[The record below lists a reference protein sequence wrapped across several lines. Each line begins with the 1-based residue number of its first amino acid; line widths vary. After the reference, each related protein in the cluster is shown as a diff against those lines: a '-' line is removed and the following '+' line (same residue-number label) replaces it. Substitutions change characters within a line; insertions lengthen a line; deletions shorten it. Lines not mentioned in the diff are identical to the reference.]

1 MEKKSVLIV
10 EDDQFFSGLV
20 AQKLNQAGFEVLLAG
35 GGEEALNVLK
45 EKNPSLII
53 LDLMMPGMD
62 GFEVLSRIKKDEKTK
77 EIPTVVLSNL
87 GQRDEVD
94 RAISLGAD
102 DFLIKV
108 NFTLDEI
115 VEKVKEIIQKKYL

>member
-20 AQKLNQAGFEVLLAG
+20 AQKLDQAGFEVLLAG

-45 EKNPSLII
+45 EKSPSLII

>member
-62 GFEVLSRIKKDEKTK
+62 GFEVLSRLKKDEKTK